1 MVIKKG
7 AKIPSVTF
15 MYMSPD
21 GPKKIDS
28 REVFAGKRVA
38 LFGLPGAFTPVC
50 SAAHL
55 PGFIEKANAL
65 KAKGVDRIVCVSVN
79 DPFVMDAWGKAN
91 NAGDKVM
98 MLADNQGEFTRA
110 TGLAVELGDFGLGQ
124 RTQRFSMIVE
134 DGTVKTINVEKSVL
148 EHGISSAEAMLG
160 QA

>member
-148 EHGISSAEAMLG
+148 EHGISSADAMLG

>member
-1 MVIKKG
+1 MAIEKG

-21 GPKKIDS
+21 GPKSIDS
-28 REVFAGKRVA
+28 SEVFGGKRVA
-38 LFGLPGAFTPVC
+38 LFGLPGAYTPVC
-50 SAAHL
+50 SAGHL
-55 PGFIEKANAL
+55 PGFVEQADAL
-65 KAKGVDRIVCVSVN
+65 KAKGIDSIVCVSVN

-98 MLADNQGEFTRA
+98 MLADPKGDFTRA
-110 TGLAVELGDFGLGQ
+110 TGLAVDLGDFGLGE

-134 DGTVKTINVEKSVL
+134 DGTVTAINVEASVL

-160 QA
+160 QV